1 MGAATSYNELGNK
14 DKAIEYYKKALEIK
28 KIDSDLAYYIAVLYG
43 EKEDYEN
50 AKNYLGKAI
59 AFNKNN
65 KQAIEYLR
73 SIDEMDMGNLLNAAI
88 EKYDN
93 EKYDEA
99 LTDFNKLI
107 SRNAK
112 NDYALYYRGMI
123 YDSKGKHNEAIS
135 DLKKSF
141 ELNKD
146 FTICPYM
153 IASNYD
159 ALKKYKEAMEY
170 YQMYADSDVP
180 DDDYKK
186 YAKARAEELRENA
199 TDSAAKK

>member
-1 MGAATSYNELGNK
+1 
-14 DKAIEYYKKALEIK
+14 
-28 KIDSDLAYYIAVLYG
+28 
-43 EKEDYEN
+43 
-50 AKNYLGKAI
+50 
-59 AFNKNN
+59 
-65 KQAIEYLR
+65 
-73 SIDEMDMGNLLNAAI
+73 
-88 EKYDN
+88 
-93 EKYDEA
+93 
-99 LTDFNKLI
+99 
-107 SRNAK
+107 
-112 NDYALYYRGMI
+112 MI

-135 DLKKSF
+135 DLKKSY

-199 TDSAAKK
+199 TDTAAKK